1 METGLTAR
9 LRSWFGGTADEK
21 NELSEVALLNSEW
34 VNVPHA
40 G

>member
-21 NELSEVALLNSEW
+21 NELSEVALLNFEW
-34 VNVPHA
+34 VAYAHP
-40 G
+40 